1 MLLRPARAVGLV
13 MAAILLSGTAA
24 CGKSTNAAQSAGMPA
39 AKPPSLV
46 VPADAAPL
54 RAGERFDT
62 VAMASAYTPVPP
74 HGGTDEYR
82 CFLVDPKLTAPA
94 FLTGSLFLRQNSAI
108 VHHAIIYRV
117 EPSEVAQ
124 AKALDQKD
132 PGDGWT
138 CFGGTG
144 VRSSGGGLS
153 TSGGWIGA
161 WAPGAD
167 ETLYNAKV
175 GYRLDPGSQIIMQ
188 VHYNLL
194 ATGGK
199 AGGSDQSGVRLRLVD
214 ASTGLDPLQTTLV
227 AAPIELPCT
236 PAESGPLCDR
246 RAALADLV
254 SRFGQQAKTMVN
266 GLGYLC
272 DGGGA
277 PVAGTTQHC
286 DQKVTQAGLI
296 YAVAG
301 HMHLLGR
308 AIKVELNPGT
318 PQAQTL
324 LDLPAYNFDDQAAR
338 QLPAPTAIKPGDTLR
353 VTCTHD
359 ASLRAKLP
367 QLQGLQ
373 PRYVMWGDGTSD
385 EMCLGIVMWAPAK

>member
-1 MLLRPARAVGLV
+1 MKRRLVPALGLV
-13 MAAILLSGTAA
+13 VAAVLVFGTAA
-24 CGKSTNAAQSAGMPA
+24 CGRSGPSAGAPA
-39 AKPPSLV
+39 AVPPTLV
-46 VPADAAPL
+46 VPSDAAPL
-54 RAGERFDT
+54 RAGERFET
-62 VAMASAYTPVPP
+62 VAMPGAYTPVPP

-94 FLTGSLFLRQNSAI
+94 YLTGTLFLRQNAAI

-117 EPSEVAQ
+117 ELSNVAQ

-138 CFGGTG
+138 CFGGSG
-144 VRSSGGGLS
+144 VHSSGGGL
-153 TSGGWIGA
+153 GDGWIGA

-175 GYRLDPGSQIIMQ
+175 GYQLAPGSQLIMQ

-214 ASTGLDPLQTTLV
+214 GSTGLDPLQTTLV

-236 PAESGPLCDR
+236 PAESGPLCNR
-246 RAALADLV
+246 GAALTDLV
-254 SRFGQQAKTMVN
+254 SRFGQQARTTVS
-266 GLGYLC
+266 GLSYLC
-272 DGGGA
+272 DGGA
-277 PVAGTTQHC
+277 PPPAGPTQHC
-286 DQKVTQAGLI
+286 DQKVAKAGLI
-296 YAVAG
+296 YSVAG

-308 AIKVELNPGT
+308 SIKVELNPDT
-318 PQAQTL
+318 PRAQTL
-324 LDLPAYNFDDQAAR
+324 LNLPAYNFDDQAAR
-338 QLPAPTAIKPGDTLR
+338 QLPAPVAIVPGDTLR

-359 ASLRAKLP
+359 ASLRARLP

-385 EMCLGIVMWAPAK
+385 EMCLGIVMWAPAKV